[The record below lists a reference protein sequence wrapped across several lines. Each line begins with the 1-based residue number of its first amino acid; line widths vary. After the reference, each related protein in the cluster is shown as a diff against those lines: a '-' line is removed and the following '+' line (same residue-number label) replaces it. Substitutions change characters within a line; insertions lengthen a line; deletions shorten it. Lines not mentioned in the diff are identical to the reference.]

1 MKKTFTIILLT
12 AILSSCADEGLKAVD
27 EIIESGDISA
37 MQTKKEQIIKSYDS
51 IGAILGKLDM
61 AIARIDTMKKL
72 PMVSSIVINEAM
84 FNHFIDVQGYVDTS
98 ENLLIYPEFQGVLTQ
113 VLVNEGSKVS
123 KGQLL
128 AKIDDGGLINQL
140 SQLETQYQLAKTTFE
155 RQDRLWKQNIGS
167 EIQYLQAKS
176 NMEAAE
182 SAVSQIRSQVERT
195 SVRAPF
201 SGEIDKIITE
211 QGQVVGPGSQPLMR
225 IINLNNMYVKA
236 SIPENYLGS
245 IVKGSN
251 VIVTFPA
258 IDKKTYGTVHHVGNY
273 INPSNRTFE
282 IEIKISNRDN
292 SIKPNLV
299 AKLEINNYS
308 KEHTILIPANVIQE
322 NSKGEKYVFLIKDK
336 VGDEAKAVRNKIQTG
351 LKYEGEIEVI
361 SGLKSGDT
369 IVAAGALSLTDGA
382 SIKIKPTKQN

>member
-1 MKKTFTIILLT
+1 MKRTFTIIFLT
-12 AILSSCADEGLKAVD
+12 AIIASCTNEKLKAVD
-27 EIIESGDISA
+27 EVIASGDLSA
-37 MQTKKEQIIKSYDS
+37 MQAKKEQIIASYDS

-61 AIARIDTMKKL
+61 AIAQVDTMKKL
-72 PMVSSIVINEAM
+72 PIVSSLVINESM
-84 FNHFIDVQGYVDTS
+84 FNHFIDVQGNVETS
-98 ENLLIYPEFQGVLTQ
+98 ENILIYPEFQGVLTQ
-113 VLVNEGSKVS
+113 VFVNEGSRVA

-176 NMEAAE
+176 NMETAE
-182 SAVSQIRSQVERT
+182 SAVSQIRSQIERT

-201 SGEIDKIITE
+201 TGEIDKIITE
-211 QGQVVGPGSQPLMR
+211 QGQVVGPGSLPLMR

-245 IVKGSN
+245 IVKGSQT
-251 VIVTFPA
+251 IVTFPA
-258 IDKKTYGTVHHVGNY
+258 IDKKTTGTVHHVGNY

-282 IEIKISNRDN
+282 IEIKVPNEDK

-308 KEHTILIPANVIQE
+308 KEHTILIPANIIQE
-322 NSKGEKYVFLIKDK
+322 NSKGEKYVFVIKDK
-336 VGDEAKAVRNKIQTG
+336 VGDEAIAVRNKIETG

-361 SGLKSGDT
+361 SGLKNGDT
-369 IVAAGALSLTDGA
+369 IVSAGALSLIDGA
-382 SIKIKPTKQN
+382 HIKIKSDKKN